1 MGNNWTVRLDLVNDL
16 DCIFC
21 KIVSKEI
28 PAKIL
33 VETESCIGFLDA
45 FPLAKGHALIIP
57 KNHYEKIQDLPV
69 DVNNEIF
76 STVHR
81 LISKIDSLT
90 GATLVAVHN
99 GKDSGQEIPHVHVHL
114 IPRSKDDSAGAV
126 HSMFTKTPEL
136 SEYDIDN
143 LCTKLRI
150 N

>member
-1 MGNNWTVRLDLVNDL
+1 MTM

-28 PAKIL
+28 PTKIL

-45 FPLAKGHALIIP
+45 FPLAKGHALVIP
-57 KNHYEKIQDLPV
+57 KKHYEKLQDLPTNINTEV
-69 DVNNEIF
+69 F
-76 STVHR
+76 STVHS
-81 LISKIDSLT
+81 LISKVDALT

-99 GKDSGQEIPHVHVHL
+99 GKESGQEIPHVHVHL

-126 HSMFTKTPEL
+126 HSMFSEKPNL
-136 SEYDIDN
+136 SESDIEE
-143 LCTKLRI
+143 LCSKLRI

>member
-1 MGNNWTVRLDLVNDL
+1 MDVS

-28 PAKIL
+28 PTKIL

-45 FPLAKGHALIIP
+45 FPLAKGHALVIP
-57 KNHYEKIQDLPV
+57 KRHYEKLQDLPININTEV
-69 DVNNEIF
+69 F
-76 STVHR
+76 STVHS
-81 LISKIDSLT
+81 LISKVDSLT

-99 GKDSGQEIPHVHVHL
+99 GKQSGQEIPHVHVHL

-126 HSMFTKTPEL
+126 HSMFSKKPDL
-136 SEYDIDN
+136 SESEIEE
-143 LCTKLRI
+143 LCSKLRI

>member
-1 MGNNWTVRLDLVNDL
+1 MTM

-28 PAKIL
+28 PTKIL

-45 FPLAKGHALIIP
+45 FPLAKGHALVIP
-57 KNHYEKIQDLPV
+57 KKHYEKLQDLPTNINTEV
-69 DVNNEIF
+69 F
-76 STVHR
+76 STVHS
-81 LISKIDSLT
+81 LISKVDTLT

-99 GKDSGQEIPHVHVHL
+99 GKESGQEIPHVHIHL

-126 HSMFTKTPEL
+126 HSMFSEKPNL
-136 SEYDIDN
+136 SESDIEE
-143 LCTKLRI
+143 LCSKLRI

>member
-1 MGNNWTVRLDLVNDL
+1 MELS

-28 PAKIL
+28 PTKIL

-45 FPLAKGHALIIP
+45 FPLAKGHALVIP
-57 KNHYEKIQDLPV
+57 KHHYEKLQDLPININTEV
-69 DVNNEIF
+69 F
-76 STVHR
+76 STVHS
-81 LISKIDSLT
+81 LISKVDSLT

-99 GKDSGQEIPHVHVHL
+99 GKQSGQEIPHVHVHL

-126 HSMFTKTPEL
+126 HSMFSKKPDL
-136 SEYDIDN
+136 SESEIEE
-143 LCTKLRI
+143 LCDKLRI

>member
-1 MGNNWTVRLDLVNDL
+1 MNNLECV
-16 DCIFC
+16 FC
-21 KIVSKEI
+21 RIASKEI

-33 VETESCIGFLDA
+33 VETESCVGFLDA

-57 KNHYEKIQDLPV
+57 KNHYEKIQDLPA

-76 STVHR
+76 STVHK
-81 LISKIDSLT
+81 LISRVDSLT
-90 GATLVAVHN
+90 GATLVAIHN

-126 HSMFTKTPEL
+126 HSMFSKPPEL
-136 SEYDIDN
+136 SESEIDE